1 MPESCCD
8 KNGKSEPYFFNIVTV
23 ASKFVDDHLSL
34 VRNISTVLA
43 VAGVITIA
51 TSIKLIT
58 RFGSPSEIPVRFI
71 ERTVSIRGRVRRVTD
86 RGLEVEHVPVYVPI
100 VSHLL
105 TNRQPVAAPLHV
117 RLAGVELTPQGQ
129 DWLAQRLRPEEAV
142 WLRLIGRQGDCL
154 HCLVSVSR
162 GLLFSTCVNQEV
174 LRLGLGRTAPLHGL
188 DPRSRLYW
196 KIHKRLLR
204 SELKA
209 ERKGEGLWKEPSRSE
224 RLIHALR
231 NNTVIMA
238 IKRAWKW
245 MWKGR
250 DQ

>member
-1 MPESCCD
+1 
-8 KNGKSEPYFFNIVTV
+8 
-23 ASKFVDDHLSL
+23 
-34 VRNISTVLA
+34 LA

-86 RGLEVEHVPVYVPI
+86 RGLEVEHVPI
-100 VSHLL
+100 WL
-105 TNRQPVAAPLHV
+105 TRGLFFCPPAGQPVAAPLHV

-154 HCLVSVSR
+154 HCLVS

-224 RLIHALR
+224 RLIHKRFYSDGMLKGKSALPSSSCGHFDEESICQFWIR
-231 NNTVIMA
+231 LFSHGPTRGSPSKMCFPTRSRFI
-238 IKRAWKW
+238 I
-245 MWKGR
+245 
-250 DQ
+250 